1 LRQVFPHMVTFSN
14 TESPDLVNV
23 MFDGTG
29 HCAILN

>member
-1 LRQVFPHMVTFSN
+1 MVTFSS

-29 HCAILN
+29 HCVILNLKW